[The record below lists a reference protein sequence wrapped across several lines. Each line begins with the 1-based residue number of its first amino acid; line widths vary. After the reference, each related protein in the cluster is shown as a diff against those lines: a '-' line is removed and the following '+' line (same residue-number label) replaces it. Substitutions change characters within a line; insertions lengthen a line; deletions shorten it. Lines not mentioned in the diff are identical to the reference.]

1 MAPKPF
7 LDRRIDFHFLNARGQ
22 LDPYIEQVRTAVSKV
37 VEATTVL
44 KKLGPLDIVVQEG
57 SWVIPQTGH
66 SGDAPKPGLVFLT
79 LDPRNEALTINM
91 GRSLERV
98 IAHEFHH
105 ASRWDTVGY
114 GETLGEVLV
123 TEGLAGHFVQEVY
136 GDPPEPWE
144 SAVSFD
150 ELRTHFDVAAQEW
163 ASKEYNHMRWFFGEG
178 DLPHWL
184 GYALGHQLV
193 GRYLKANPEFRP
205 SQLVSK
211 PAASFRSVL
220 DRLSE
225 GRS

>member
-1 MAPKPF
+1 MAPKPS
-7 LDRRIDFHFLNARGQ
+7 LAPKIDLHFLNARGQ
-22 LDPYIEQVRTAVSKV
+22 LDRYIEQVRTAVSNV
-37 VEATTVL
+37 VEATAAL
-44 KKLGPLDIVVQEG
+44 KNLGPLDIVVQEG
-57 SWVIPQTGH
+57 CWVIPQTGH
-66 SGDAPKPGLVFLT
+66 CGDAPKPGLVFLT
-79 LDPRNEALTINM
+79 LDPGNEALAVNM

-144 SAVSFD
+144 SAVNFD
-150 ELRTHFDVAAQEW
+150 ELRTHVDAAAREW

-178 DLPHWL
+178 DLPHWI
-184 GYALGHQLV
+184 GYALGYQLI
-193 GRYLKANPEFRP
+193 GKYLEIYPEFRP
-205 SQLVSK
+205 SQLASK
-211 PAASFRSVL
+211 PAGSFRSML
-220 DRLSE
+220 GHLSE

>member
-1 MAPKPF
+1 MAPKPTF
-7 LDRRIDFHFLNARGQ
+7 ARRIDLHFLNARGQ
-22 LDPYIEQVRTAVSKV
+22 LNPYVEQVRIAVSKA
-37 VEATTVL
+37 VEATAAL

-57 SWVIPQTGH
+57 NWVIPQTGH
-66 SGDAPKPGLVFLT
+66 CGYAPKPGLIFLT
-79 LDPRNEALTINM
+79 LDPGNEALVVNM

-144 SAVSFD
+144 SAVGFD
-150 ELRTHFDVAAQEW
+150 ELQTYVDAATQEW
-163 ASKEYNHMRWFFGEG
+163 ASQEYNHMRWFFGDG

-193 GRYLKANPEFRP
+193 GKYLEVYPELPP
-205 SQLVSK
+205 SQLASE
-211 PAASFRSVL
+211 PAGSFRSVL
-220 DRLSE
+220 NNLS
-225 GRS
+225 